1 LKQFNG
7 NAPGLC
13 RWPRKDG
20 FLLLPVNDENTIFK
34 CKGPILLFLHGTAS
48 SSKGSFG
55 KLWEDQNVQGKEAR
69 KILEEKYAD
78 RIYAFEHRSLTE
90 SPIQNALE
98 LARLLQ
104 VEAELHLVS
113 HSRGGLVGDLLCHA
127 ERVALNDPLKGDLE
141 ELFRADRTISG
152 QLGLKPLDPE
162 SAKK

>member
-1 LKQFNG
+1 MTKIPF
-7 NAPGLC
+7 
-13 RWPRKDG
+13 
-20 FLLLPVNDENTIFK
+20 FK
-34 CKGPILLFLHGTAS
+34 EPILLFLHGTAS

-55 KLWEDQNVQGKEAR
+55 KLWENQNVQGKEAR

-78 RIYAFEHRSLTE
+78 RYAFEHRSLTE
-90 SPIQNALE
+90 SPIQNALK
-98 LARLLQ
+98 LARLLP

-141 ELFRADRTISG
+141 ELFRADRTISR